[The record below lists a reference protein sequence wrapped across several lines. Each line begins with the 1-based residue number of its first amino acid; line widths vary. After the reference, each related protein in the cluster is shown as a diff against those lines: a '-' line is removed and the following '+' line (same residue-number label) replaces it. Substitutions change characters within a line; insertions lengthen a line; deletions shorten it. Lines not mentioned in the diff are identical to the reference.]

1 MKLRRY
7 IAFVLCTLYIAAT
20 AGVALASVTCK
31 CIGMRRGAVEHLCQ
45 ACSCHTAAARPAALD
60 DRTDAACG
68 SSSELSGCR
77 DVCGCAIGGGCD
89 CTRHSTKI
97 ELYTSSHSDDNDSE
111 KALRCIV
118 SQLPASLAAECP
130 CPAHLPALRRGVVL
144 PPLPVLREIPRVVE
158 GLRAPPALV

>member
-118 SQLPASLAAECP
+118 SQLPASLAAELCSVVSSSVFHGISFIVSDP
-130 CPAHLPALRRGVVL
+130 LPLEGVVA
-144 PPLPVLREIPRVVE
+144 VV
-158 GLRAPPALV
+158 GRRAPPSLA